1 MILLIPTLTY
11 ALPKCESGN
20 ATSLKYKGIAQAMNA
35 SWMKNCTY
43 CDFGKYQIFVPN
55 DKNNSDIIILQD
67 GKLFMVNQ
75 KGFGINLFQ
84 EYANSKSHPFIT
96 VQDWDKDGK
105 YERLDY
111 LIIDKNGDQAGNVQ
125 DKEMTGNTKKVI
137 YKNNNK

>member
-1 MILLIPTLTY
+1 MDEELYILWFWEISDFCS
-11 ALPKCESGN
+11 KR
-20 ATSLKYKGIAQAMNA
+20 Q
-35 SWMKNCTY
+35 KNT
-43 CDFGKYQIFVPN
+43 
-55 DKNNSDIIILQD
+55 DIVILQD

-96 VQDWDKDGK
+96 VQDWDNDGK

-111 LIIDKNGDQAGNVQ
+111 LIIDKNGDPAGNVQ

-137 YKNNNK
+137 FKNNNK